1 MGKKSVKL
9 FCMAFIIFMI
19 FGAAALHATAAKPY
33 EPYTFEEILIP
44 DDEVSII
51 KWEGQETQEYH

>member
-51 KWEGQETQEYH
+51 KWEAPS